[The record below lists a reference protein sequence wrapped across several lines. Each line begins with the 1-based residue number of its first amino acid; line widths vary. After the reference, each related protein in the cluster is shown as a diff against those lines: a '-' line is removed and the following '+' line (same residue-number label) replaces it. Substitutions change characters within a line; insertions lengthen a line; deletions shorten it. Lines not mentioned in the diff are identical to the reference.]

1 MAARPLT
8 YWRPSWILLKIDFR
22 PLQHIL
28 WKILTRIVGLNS
40 SLLLLVTVLQRIKV
54 LQNPLFFTILPK
66 NVYLWQPIT
75 QVLNW
80 VLTTLNPLF
89 GSKFSIEYL
98 AMVKNWFWAK
108 SKMAANRPGVKR
120 PSWKWPQ
127 IVVLTTKSNSM
138 ENPDVFWQF
147 KLFFMWSRT
156 FFMNFSSFEDFSHIL
171 YRNSRN
177 KHFFAFCFRY
187 NSGTPAP
194 TALKFCTRAYFIIV

>member
-40 SLLLLVTVLQRIKV
+40 SLLLLVTVLQGFKV

-66 NVYLWQPIT
+66 NVYLWQTIT

-98 AMVKNWFWAK
+98 AMVKIWFWAK
-108 SKMAANRPGVKR
+108 SKMATNRPVAEP
-120 PSWKWPQ
+120 PSW
-127 IVVLTTKSNSM
+127 TTKSNFM
-138 ENPDVFWQF
+138 ENPLNIGCYTIFNHFNLTTLNSTSLQE
-147 KLFFMWSRT
+147 MWFTLSVVLST
-156 FFMNFSSFEDFSHIL
+156 Q
-171 YRNSRN
+171 
-177 KHFFAFCFRY
+177 A
-187 NSGTPAP
+187 
-194 TALKFCTRAYFIIV
+194 VVQ

>member
-1 MAARPLT
+1 MGFAELWTPVK
-8 YWRPSWILLKIDFR
+8 LL
-22 PLQHIL
+22 PEGVA
-28 WKILTRIVGLNS
+28 TS
-40 SLLLLVTVLQRIKV
+40 
-54 LQNPLFFTILPK
+54 
-66 NVYLWQPIT
+66 
-75 QVLNW
+75 
-80 VLTTLNPLF
+80 LNPLF
-89 GSKFSIEYL
+89 ESEFSIEYV
-98 AMVKNWFWAK
+98 AMVENRFWAK

-138 ENPDVFWQF
+138 ENPNVFWQF

-156 FFMNFSSFEDFSHIL
+156 FFMNFSSFEDFSYIL

-194 TALKFCTRAYFIIV
+194 TVLKFCTRAYFIIV